1 MLKRFIVSRR
11 LSIGC
16 FLAAC
21 LWLGVV
27 PLHAGDNWQPITPDD
42 LKLTSA
48 QAGNAEAIILYHEY
62 SSDDSRKT
70 STDYTRIKILTE
82 KGKHYADVEMTYE
95 KEGLFGTQ
103 IIDVKART
111 IGPDGSITPFS
122 GQIFDK
128 TVVKA
133 HDAKFKVKTFSFPNV
148 QVGSIIEWRYSR
160 IWSDD
165 YVVSAR
171 WIVQEDLAQKKAKFT
186 YTPLDLSRG
195 GSVEMD
201 HGDTADGVY
210 HVEIGLPKGVQLK
223 NVNPHSMELD
233 MTNIP
238 AYEEEDFSP
247 PAEMMKM
254 RVYFY
259 YGNDKMLKPEQ
270 FWKQQ
275 GKYWDKD
282 LDKFIGHSSSVA
294 QAAAQAV
301 SATDTPEQKVRKI
314 YAAVQ
319 KLKNFTY
326 ESHDELEALAGTR
339 KPNTSAE
346 QVLQQQ
352 GGTHNDLTRLFV
364 AMVQSQK
371 IQAYLMRVATREET
385 FFQPSVPEWS
395 QLNSEVAIVNLDN
408 KEVFLDPGTRMCPFG
423 LLEWKRTMVQGV
435 RQIPAGGTEL
445 AQTPVPEY
453 SQATIQRVAD
463 LKLDKDGNLKG
474 SIAMLWMGQEALGQ
488 RIEGAQTDD
497 AGRKK
502 QVEDGLKALLP
513 PTAIVK
519 LVSASGWDE
528 PDLPLRADF
537 SVELPGLASSTGKRL
552 LLPSGLFQINNRQR
566 FVSADRK
573 TPVYF
578 EYPYRVLDKVVIT
591 LPPDVQVENL
601 PQGQK
606 ANTDFAVCYV
616 ERSAAGN
623 VLQLKRDFAIG
634 GVSFPLNLYPTLKTF
649 FDTVHR
655 NDDEQVT
662 LRLAAVAASN

>member
-1 MLKRFIVSRR
+1 MSMSSTIWRRVS
-11 LSIGC
+11 LGC
-16 FLAAC
+16 FLATC
-21 LWLGVV
+21 LWLAVV
-27 PLHAGDNWQPITPDD
+27 PLRAADWQPITQDD

-62 SSDDSRKT
+62 SSDDARKS
-70 STDYTRIKILTE
+70 STDYIRIKILTE
-82 KGKHYADVEMTYE
+82 KGKRYADVEIPYSR
-95 KEGLFGTQ
+95 EGLFSTQ

-111 IGPDGSITPFS
+111 IAPDGSITPFS

-133 HDAKFKVKTFSFPNV
+133 HDVKFKEKAFTLPNV
-148 QVGSIIEWRYSR
+148 QVGSIIEWRYSK
-160 IWSDD
+160 IWSDE
-165 YVVSAR
+165 YVIAAR
-171 WIVQEDLAQKKAKFT
+171 WILQEDLAQKKAKFI
-186 YTPLDLSRG
+186 YTPLDLSG
-195 GSVEMD
+195 NHYVEMD

-210 HVEIGLPKGVQLK
+210 HVEIGLPKGVQMK
-223 NVNPHSMELD
+223 TVNPHSMELD

-259 YGNDKMLKPEQ
+259 YGSEKMLKPEQ
-270 FWKQQ
+270 FWKQE

-294 QAAAQAV
+294 QAAVQAV
-301 SATDTPEQKVRKI
+301 SAADTPEQKVRKI

-326 ESHDELEALAGTR
+326 ESHDELEVLAGTR

-371 IQAYLMRVATREET
+371 IPAYLMRVATREET
-385 FFQPSVPEWS
+385 FFQPAIPEWS

-408 KEVFLDPGTRMCPFG
+408 KEIFLDPGTRLCPFG

-435 RQIPAGGTEL
+435 RQTPGGGTDL

-453 SQATIQRVAD
+453 NQATVQRVAD
-463 LKLDKDGNLKG
+463 LKLDKDGNAKG
-474 SIAMLWMGQEALGQ
+474 SIAVLWMGQQALGQ
-488 RIEGAQTDD
+488 RIDGAQTDD

-502 QVEDGLKALLP
+502 QVEDELKALLP

-519 LVSASGWDE
+519 LVSATGWDN
-528 PDLPLRADF
+528 PDQPLRADF

-552 LLPSGLFQINNRQR
+552 VLPSGLFQINSRQR
-566 FVSADRK
+566 FVSTDRK

-578 EYPYRVLDKVVIT
+578 EYPYRVSDKVVIT
-591 LPPDVQVENL
+591 LPPEVQVENL

-606 ANTDFAVCYV
+606 ANADFAVCYV
-616 ERSAAGN
+616 ERSASGN

-649 FDTVHR
+649 FDSVHR

-662 LRLAAVAASN
+662 LRLATVAASN